1 MKKAFDFL
9 DSIDRVEKPRNKGIT
24 MVLDKGMGF
33 NAAKDLMEYAD
44 YIDIIKLGWGTPRFC
59 SEEKIKERIKLYTK
73 NGILVSNGG
82 TLFEIAH
89 SLNKFD
95 QFLNY
100 AKKIGLTLLE
110 ISSGITEISKED
122 KEKYIKKAKELEFNV
137 FAEIGKKDPEKD
149 IKLTMK
155 QRIDEA
161 KMDIELGVSK
171 IIIEA
176 REGGKG
182 IGVFDQNGNIKE
194 DMVKDLVTGIGLENI
209 LFEAPLKNQQV
220 YFILNFGP
228 DVNLGNIR
236 SDDILGLET
245 LRRGFRG
252 DTFGR
257 L

>member
-100 AKKIGLTLLE
+100 AKKLVLLC
-110 ISSGITEISKED
+110 
-122 KEKYIKKAKELEFNV
+122 
-137 FAEIGKKDPEKD
+137 
-149 IKLTMK
+149 
-155 QRIDEA
+155 
-161 KMDIELGVSK
+161 
-171 IIIEA
+171 
-176 REGGKG
+176 
-182 IGVFDQNGNIKE
+182 
-194 DMVKDLVTGIGLENI
+194 
-209 LFEAPLKNQQV
+209 
-220 YFILNFGP
+220 
-228 DVNLGNIR
+228 
-236 SDDILGLET
+236 
-245 LRRGFRG
+245 
-252 DTFGR
+252 
-257 L
+257 